1 MIRYIKNR
9 LHLINAFLACIWY
22 GFPGRKLT
30 VIGVTGTDGKTTTT
44 HLTYE
49 ILKAAGKRVSM
60 VSSVF
65 GLIAGK
71 EHDTGFHVTTPS
83 PWFLQRSMRNAVNHN
98 DQYFVLEVTSHGLDQ
113 NRVWGIPFEIGILTN
128 VTHEHLDY
136 HGNYEKYVAT
146 KSKLLLRSKIA
157 IINREDESYIH
168 ISMNRF
174 IDTKKIKTYGL
185 KKGDTNLK
193 SFSFETPLPGDYN
206 KLNCL
211 AAATAA
217 RELRIADQDIRKGLM
232 AFSGV
237 KGRFETIKTKH
248 GFDVIIDFAHTP
260 NALVRVLSTIAGL
273 SKGRVIHVF
282 GSAGLRDVTKRP
294 MMGAASAKYADI
306 TIITEEDYRT
316 EDVNNIIQQ
325 IEEGYKETVKS
336 MKTDKKQL
344 FKIPK
349 RQEAIDQAVL
359 LADKGDIV
367 VLTGKGHEKSL
378 CRGKTEYPWSD
389 HEGLNHALKRLK

>member
-1 MIRYIKNR
+1 MMRTLKNFAHF
-9 LHLINAFLACIWY
+9 LNALAACIWY

-30 VIGVTGTDGKTTTT
+30 VVGITGTDGKTTTT

-49 ILKAAGKRVSM
+49 VLKAAGKRVSM
-60 VSSVF
+60 VSSVY
-65 GLIAGK
+65 GLIAGQ

-83 PWFLQRSMRNAVNHN
+83 PWFLQKSLRSAANHGDN
-98 DQYFVLEVTSHGLDQ
+98 YFVLEVTSHGLDQ

-136 HGNYEKYVAT
+136 HGNYENYVKT
-146 KSKLLLRSKIA
+146 KSKLLIRSKTA
-157 IINREDESYIH
+157 IVNIEDESYPYVLANKLIT
-168 ISMNRF
+168 
-174 IDTKKIKTYGL
+174 TKNCKTYGL
-185 KKGDTNLK
+185 KKGDVNLK
-193 SFSFETPLPGDYN
+193 TFSFETPLPGEYN

-217 RELRIADQDIRKGLM
+217 KELGIDDKSIKKGLVS
-232 AFSGV
+232 FSGV

-260 NALVRVLSTIAGL
+260 NALVRVLSTIRGMT
-273 SKGRVIHVF
+273 KGNVIHVF

-294 MMGAASAKYADI
+294 SMGAASAKYADI
-306 TIITEEDYRT
+306 TVVTEEDYRT
-316 EDVNNIIQQ
+316 EDVNKIIAQ
-325 IEEGYKETVKS
+325 IEEGYREMVKN

-344 FKIPK
+344 FKIPN
-349 RQEAIDQAVL
+349 RQDAIDQAIT
-359 LADKGDIV
+359 LAKKGDIV

-378 CRGKTEYPWSD
+378 CRGTTEYPWSD
-389 HEGLNHALKRLK
+389 HEGVEEALKKRT